1 MFVVHSNPIPMAKS
15 YNNVIT
21 RNYSGRVGDIILKNY
36 NGKSVMTK
44 RPDCSKVVKTVRQ
57 LEFMNKFAK
66 AVKYGLYVIKNQEL
80 SNYYRKKRP
89 DMDPYHAAMSDYL
102 SRPVIERVD
111 VNGYQGLPG
120 NVVTVSVWD
129 KWSIEGVDMVIFN
142 SLGEV
147 IECGAAVPRQFSANT
162 EWDYTATVKNVE
174 YKGGRVEIRVKDKP
188 GNVVQSGVI
197 FNGSS

>member
-1 MFVVHSNPIPMAKS
+1 MAVS

-36 NGKSVMTK
+36 DGKSVMTK
-44 RPDCSKVVKTVRQ
+44 RPDCSKVIKSARQ
-57 LEFMNKFAK
+57 IENNDKFKK
-66 AVKYGLYVIKNQEL
+66 AVKVGQFVINHPESSDFYK
-80 SNYYRKKRP
+80 KKRP
-89 DMDPYHAAMSDYL
+89 DMDPYHAAISDYM

-111 VNGYQGLPG
+111 TGGYQGLPG

-129 KWSIEGVDMVIFN
+129 KWGIEGVDMVIFN

-162 EWDYTATVKNVE
+162 EWDYTATVENVD
-174 YKGGRVEIRVKDKP
+174 YKSSRILVRAKDHTGDVVEAEVDID
-188 GNVVQSGVI
+188 ST
-197 FNGSS
+197 